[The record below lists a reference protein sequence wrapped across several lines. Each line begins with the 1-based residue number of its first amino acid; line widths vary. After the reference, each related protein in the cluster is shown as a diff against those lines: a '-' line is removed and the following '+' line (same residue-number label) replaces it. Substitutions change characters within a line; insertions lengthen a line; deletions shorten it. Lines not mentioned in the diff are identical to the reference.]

1 MANIRPEDIESLI
14 EIFEESD
21 WRELSVSVQGL
32 DLFLSKDRDAT
43 GPQQRGGA
51 NGADAGQPSIASQA
65 AAARA
70 AEAAAQP
77 AEPETEDEAPEGQVT
92 VRAPNL
98 GTFYRSPKP
107 GAEPYVEVG
116 DEVDVDTE
124 ICLIEVMKL
133 FTPVAAGVKGV
144 VRKVCAEDGDM
155 VEHDQPLFHI
165 EPAE

>member
-21 WRELSVSVQGL
+21 WRELSVSVKGL
-32 DLFLSKDRDAT
+32 DLFLSKDRNAI
-43 GPQQRGGA
+43 GQQRP
-51 NGADAGQPSIASQA
+51 GADAPTEQRSIASQA
-65 AAARA
+65 SAERS
-70 AEAAAQP
+70 AEAAQAP
-77 AEPETEDEAPEGQVT
+77 PEPETEDEAPEGLVT

-116 DEVDVDTE
+116 DEVDKDTE

-144 VRKVCAEDGDM
+144 VRKVCVEDGEM

-165 EPAE
+165 EPTE

>member
-21 WRELSVSVQGL
+21 WRELSVSVKGL

-43 GPQQRGGA
+43 GPQRPGG

-65 AAARA
+65 TAARA

-77 AEPETEDEAPEGQVT
+77 AEPAAEDAAPEGLVT

-116 DEVDVDTE
+116 DEVDTDTE

-144 VRKVCAEDGDM
+144 VRKVCVEDGDM

-165 EPAE
+165 EPSE